1 MTCLKTTGKPYTIP
15 DPPPLPTTRTNDA
28 PPFTTTGVDFTGEIY
43 IKSTNGPSKT
53 YICLFTCA
61 STRAVHL
68 EVVTDLTVPTFIEAF
83 RRFASR
89 KSLPKLLISDNAST
103 YQSAA
108 EELLKLLKSPLLET
122 HLSNRAVQ
130 WRFIPKRAPWYGG
143 FWERLIGLTK
153 ITLKR
158 VLGRALVPLSELQTI
173 VVEIEAILNDRPLT
187 FVSSNIEDE
196 QPLTP
201 AHLLYGRRI
210 TALPHPLT
218 EEEEWS
224 DPTFNADP
232 TLVQHLAN
240 IRANLIHHFWNR
252 WRHEYLTSLR
262 EFHKASGKNETTVK
276 VGDVVQVHDDTK
288 RINWRLA
295 VVESLITGGDGMVR
309 AANIRTSTGHTNR
322 PIAKLYPLEVSSTTP
337 PSVRSATKEPS
348 GEKEQPFQNPRQRRK
363 RSAAVKAEQKIKGWT
378 SSLLRPPE
386 DVVK

>member
-1 MTCLKTTGKPYTIP
+1 M
-15 DPPPLPTTRTNDA
+15 
-28 PPFTTTGVDFTGEIY
+28 
-43 IKSTNGPSKT
+43 

-68 EVVTDLTVPTFIEAF
+68 EVVTDLAVPTFISEAF

-89 KSLPKLLISDNAST
+89 KSLPKVLISDNAST

-158 VLGRALVPLSELQTI
+158 VLGRASVQLSELQTI

-201 AHLLYGRRI
+201 SHLLYGRRI
-210 TALPHPLT
+210 TALPHPLI

-224 DPTFNADP
+224 DPTFNEDP

-240 IRANLIHHFWNR
+240 IRANLIHHF
-252 WRHEYLTSLR
+252 
-262 EFHKASGKNETTVK
+262 
-276 VGDVVQVHDDTK
+276 
-288 RINWRLA
+288 
-295 VVESLITGGDGMVR
+295 
-309 AANIRTSTGHTNR
+309 
-322 PIAKLYPLEVSSTTP
+322 
-337 PSVRSATKEPS
+337 
-348 GEKEQPFQNPRQRRK
+348 
-363 RSAAVKAEQKIKGWT
+363 
-378 SSLLRPPE
+378 
-386 DVVK
+386 